1 MKIISSKY
9 LLDQKKIRLRE
20 QEEQAFLEQQKLQQ
34 QQVEKHKTKI
44 DKIREGLRL
53 SYVAYNNN
61 RVAQHYL
68 TDHGFSHFLPLN
80 SWIGTQGLCCIR
92 GRQACLAFRGTDAWP
107 DLLRDATVDFLFIP
121 WYRPTVHLGF
131 GLSWRSVQTEV
142 RKWLELHQGEFDRI
156 ALYGHSLGG
165 AIAHVAALE
174 LASDYDIAEVVTFG
188 APRSSFL
195 STGELYD
202 EFELKTEPKKTLRS
216 VTLRVVNKLD
226 IISKVPFSWQG
237 YHHVGKLVYLS
248 SDGRPYYED
257 DAWRRQ
263 LDEGFLEPIFKLF
276 EQENSALYHSSTTSL
291 ITKPTVQ
298 SSFTTGISN
307 NHETWGHRL
316 LHFYRQVKLYIPF
329 IQVTFQAL
337 FILIAPFILLAGMLL
352 YLSRSGKS
360 HFKTEYAIYFSD
372 ATTQFEKDLEQ
383 VNNKLGIQS
392 PSKLK
397 TIIGR
402 LMKTVLILIA
412 ISGILYLV
420 YWLFISW
427 TWPLLIDWI
436 QNYI

>member
-53 SYVAYNNN
+53 SYVAYNNK

-68 TDHGFSHFLPLN
+68 TDHGFSNFLPL
-80 SWIGTQGLCCIR
+80 SSRIGTQGLCCIR
-92 GRQACLAFRGTDAWP
+92 ERQACLAFRGTDSIL
-107 DLLRDATVDFLFIP
+107 DGFIDVLFIP
-121 WYRPTVHLGF
+121 WYRPTVHFGF
-131 GLSWRSVQTEV
+131 GRSWRSIRKEV
-142 RKWLELHQGEFDRI
+142 RNWLEIHKNEFDTI

-174 LASDYDIAEVVTFG
+174 LASDYEIAEVVTFG
-188 APRSSFL
+188 SPRSSFL
-195 STGELYD
+195 STSELYD
-202 EFELKTEPKKTLRS
+202 EFELETEPKKTLRS

-226 IISKVPFSWQG
+226 LISKVPFSWQG

-248 SDGRPYYED
+248 SDGRPYYDD

-263 LDEGFLEPIFKLF
+263 LDEGFLEPIFNLF
-276 EQENSALYHSSTTSL
+276 EQENSALYDSSATSL
-291 ITKPTVQ
+291 ITKPTLQ
-298 SSFTTGISN
+298 SSNTTDKSN
-307 NHETWGHRL
+307 NHETWSHRL
-316 LHFYRQVKLYIPF
+316 LHLYRQAKLYIPL
-329 IQVTFQAL
+329 IQVPLQAF
-337 FILIAPFILLAGMLL
+337 FILIAPFILLAGVLL

-360 HFKTEYAIYFSD
+360 HVKTEYAIYFSD
-372 ATTQFEKDLEQ
+372 VTTQFEKDLEQ
-383 VNNKLGIQS
+383 VKNKLGIQS

-427 TWPLLIDWI
+427 TWSLLIEWI